1 RIMQN
6 LESITGNFKKNNAKI
21 NNILTNLDS
30 LSDDLS
36 KTEIKATID
45 NATQVMKNV
54 EVITTK
60 INNGEGSIGLLL
72 NDDNLY
78 NNLNNASESLDNL
91 IKDVEERPGKYI
103 RLSIFGKRDTK

>member
-1 RIMQN
+1 SLRNMETITSDVEGLMGSEKARFARIMQN
-6 LESITGNFKKNNAKI
+6 LESITNNFHKNNAKI
-21 NNILTNLDS
+21 NNILANLDS

-54 EVITTK
+54 EVITSK

-78 NNLNNASESLDNL
+78 NNL
-91 IKDVEERPGKYI
+91 
-103 RLSIFGKRDTK
+103 